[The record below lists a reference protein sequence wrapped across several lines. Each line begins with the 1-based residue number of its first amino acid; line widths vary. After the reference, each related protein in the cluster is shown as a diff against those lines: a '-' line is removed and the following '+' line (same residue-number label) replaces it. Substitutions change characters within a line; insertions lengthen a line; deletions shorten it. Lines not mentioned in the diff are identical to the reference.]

1 MTKTTKLW
9 ISPALELRYAI
20 NGWPEVPPV
29 KASIYAD
36 TFAMQQYE
44 KKLAKA
50 KVESI
55 LVEQS
60 DNTPTMFKGVLE
72 PDEFIEFEGSVEVVE
87 QVNCNGHW
95 HDISRVTMPHEMY
108 PTRQVARLKSVDK
121 SQLDSAGDK
130 IPDGHNQCPICYGS
144 GEKVPDVTCK
154 KCEGSGYVPDSGA
167 MSYTEGMTDAEMK
180 EALEALKDQ
189 CPAGTKY
196 RILEAF
202 KYKCSGLGPKM
213 QHDLLAQVLD
223 DLKIN

>member
-1 MTKTTKLW
+1 MIKLY
-9 ISPALELRYAI
+9 ISPALELRHAI
-20 NGWPEVPPV
+20 NGWPEQPEFNGDFFVRYGTQ
-29 KASIYAD
+29 KR
-36 TFAMQQYE
+36 YE
-44 KKLAKA
+44 AALAKA
-50 KVESI
+50 KAESI

-60 DNTPTMFKGVLE
+60 DNTPITMFKGVLE

-167 MSYTEGMTDAEMK
+167 MNYTEGMTDAEMN
-180 EALEALKDQ
+180 EALDALKDPKGRQDQGAGAGQ
-189 CPAGTKY
+189 CGSDAADGVRYT
-196 RILEAF
+196 
-202 KYKCSGLGPKM
+202 
-213 QHDLLAQVLD
+213 
-223 DLKIN
+223 